1 MPARIWKFGFTEVTT
16 ATDLPDNA
24 VADKIWRLR
33 ASSADFANPLTRREL
48 QNLFQFLGGSLGP
61 SPDLNK
67 PSIQNLLVLK
77 INDAA
82 SRGQIVAFRRKAEGG
97 GSSAGA
103 PGSGG
108 GAPPPPPPPPPGGG
122 GGGGG
127 TEKEKTWI
135 EIQLVDEEGNPI
147 AGERYIL
154 KITDGSTREGTLD
167 AEGKTAVRGIDP
179 GTCTLRFPD
188 LDAREYK
195 RKS

>member
-108 GAPPPPPPPPPGGG
+108 G

-127 TEKEKTWI
+127 TENEKTWI